1 MGKKNSITEKENIN
15 NEGGINVNWRN
26 VITNVI
32 AAAIGSF
39 ITIFFTLNLDMAR
52 FDERIKNLDLRVTRI
67 ENQLDALEKR
77 GLGSGTVLIGGVSG
91 EINPLELQNIIRAKQ
106 SKYVKISKDPDNC
119 FTDKDLKA
127 FIDSKTSDQAVNE
140 LMMENSFFDLV
151 FVIKKMTPTERQKLL
166 DTSSSIAKKTWD
178 SLGEIS
184 VEGQTDTG
192 REAELL
198 IANAIVSKVKELV
211 NLSEEE
217 IDKKRP

>member
-15 NEGGINVNWRN
+15 NEGKFNVNWNN
-26 VITNVI
+26 VITSVI
-32 AAAIGSF
+32 AAAIVSF

-52 FDERIKNLDLRVTRI
+52 FDERIKNLDQRVTRI

-77 GLGSGTVLIGGVSG
+77 GLGSGTALIGVSG
-91 EINPLELQNIIRAKQ
+91 KINPLELQNIIRAKQ
-106 SKYVKISKDPDNC
+106 SKYVKISKDLDNC

-184 VEGQTDTG
+184 AEGQTNTG

-198 IANAIVSKVKELV
+198 IAKAIVSKVKELV